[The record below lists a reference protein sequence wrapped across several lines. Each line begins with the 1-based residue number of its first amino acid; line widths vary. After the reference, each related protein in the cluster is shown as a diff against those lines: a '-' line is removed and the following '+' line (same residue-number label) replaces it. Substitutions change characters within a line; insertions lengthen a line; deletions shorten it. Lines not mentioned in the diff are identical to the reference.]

1 MCRSL
6 DHLVGESEHFVG
18 NSDAERLGGFEID
31 DEIEFGR
38 LLDRQLAG
46 LRPAQNLSTNSA
58 ARRNRSG
65 KLAPYVANRKGQHTM
80 AALLAAGAWL
90 FGATGVLILVWR

>member
-6 DHLVGESEHFVG
+6 NHLVGESEHFVG
-18 NSDAERLGGFEID
+18 NGEAERLGGFEID

-46 LRPAQNLSTNSA
+46 LRRILSTNSA

-90 FGATGVLILVWR
+90 FGLTGVLIWVWR

>member
-1 MCRSL
+1 MRL
-6 DHLVGESEHFVG
+6 AHLFDHLVGKHEYVMR
-18 NSDAERLGGFEID
+18 NSKPERFGGLEID

-38 LLDRQLAG
+38 LLDRQVAG

-65 KLAPYVANRKGQHTM
+65 KLAPYDSRPPATTSSRRPCKS
-80 AALLAAGAWL
+80 LKAGKK
-90 FGATGVLILVWR
+90 R